1 MHALPWLFLA
11 SSCHLASIISPGP
24 TYPNSMSA
32 CSVAQWCL
40 TLCNPL
46 DCSPPGSSVYGIL
59 QARILE
65 WVAISFFRG
74 SSWPRDQTPISCISC
89 MTPMSPQGFSSD
101 VTSLTVAPDSQFS
114 WRPRSATLDH
124 TCPLAEYSPHRT
136 RCASFLWQS
145 SW

>member
-1 MHALPWLFLA
+1 MHALPWLFPA
-11 SSCHLASIISPGP
+11 SSCHQASIISLGP
-24 TYPNSMSA
+24 TFPNSVSA

-46 DCSPPGSSVYGIL
+46 DCGPPGSSVYGIL

-65 WVAISFFRG
+65 WVAISFSRG
-74 SSWPRDQTPISCISC
+74 SSWPRDQTPISCIFC
-89 MTPMSPQGFSSD
+89 MTPMSPQGLSSD
-101 VTSLTVAPDSQFS
+101 VTSLIVAPDSQFW
-114 WRPRSATLDH
+114 WRPCSAVLGR

-136 RCASFLWQS
+136 HCAPFLGQS